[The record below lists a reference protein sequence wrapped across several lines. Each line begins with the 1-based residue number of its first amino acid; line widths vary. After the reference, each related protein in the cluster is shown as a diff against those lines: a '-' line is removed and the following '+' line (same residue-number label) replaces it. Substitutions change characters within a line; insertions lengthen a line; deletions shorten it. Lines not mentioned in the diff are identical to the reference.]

1 MQEKKKVKAKKK
13 KIIIVKIA
21 KEKKRVETKTLAWK
35 KIDYKAVKNIEIVL
49 EKIQI
54 SKHKA
59 VLLASNLFSKK
70 KSQKTKNTKKPI
82 IKLNFKPE

>member
-49 EKIQI
+49 EKI
-54 SKHKA
+54 
-59 VLLASNLFSKK
+59 
-70 KSQKTKNTKKPI
+70 
-82 IKLNFKPE
+82 